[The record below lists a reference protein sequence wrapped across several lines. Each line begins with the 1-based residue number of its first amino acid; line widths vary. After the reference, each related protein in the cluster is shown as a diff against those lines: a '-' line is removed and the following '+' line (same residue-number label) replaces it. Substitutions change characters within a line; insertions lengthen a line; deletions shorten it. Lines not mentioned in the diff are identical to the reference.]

1 MRFGNILVSAG
12 QWIIPCRGKDTENFV
27 CQTRRKRKV
36 HALKRFVSSQ
46 FVCRSVILAVLMCPA
61 VTYGQGD
68 FVWKPGN
75 NPPSD
80 VNGVVDALTVYNG
93 ELIAGGYFITAGG
106 LDVNYIARWDGSSWQ
121 SLGGGMNGTVFA
133 LTVYN
138 DQLIAGGNFT
148 KAGDVNADYIARW
161 DGSSWQP
168 LGNGMNGAVYALS
181 VYDGQL
187 IAGGGFT
194 TAGGIS
200 ANRIA
205 RWDDSTWQ
213 PLGSGMNGAIYAL
226 TVYNDQ
232 LIAGGNFYTAGGIN
246 ANRIAHWDG
255 GEWQPLGS
263 GMNAEVRALTVYNS
277 EVVAGGGFTN
287 AGGVDANGIAR
298 WNGSN
303 WLPLGSGTNN
313 PVSAL
318 TVYDGELIA
327 GGGFTNAGGVD
338 ANRIGRWDGSN
349 WRPMGG
355 GMNNPVYALTV
366 YNGDLIA
373 GGSFT
378 AETDIVSLDAVI
390 SIEIN
395 RSKVAGELTNF
406 QVVITEAQLPDSF
419 WSSVKNDGSDLW
431 LEDFYGTKLIR
442 ELVSID
448 KSSRKMELWV
458 KVPVLSNVQD
468 EVLYL
473 HYGDPCRTGVSD
485 ANTWDPDFKLVQHLR
500 YSRGDYM
507 YPITA
512 DSSMACNN
520 VTVVGNMNSQWT
532 SIGNTSGTLNAAYQG
547 VASDGNN
554 YFLINSRSSGG
565 STNNWIKKYTRE
577 GNDLILVATDPN
589 IAAESGMTSP
599 PDANYWTHFGDGCV
613 YNGYLYVPVVYWRSS
628 DMDAKSQQVSVWD
641 MNLNWV
647 SNNPL
652 GGSPTH
658 NGSGL
663 HFDGTNFYIVS
674 FAWTPKT
681 TIYVYDANYAHGTD
695 ITMSSGIA
703 SMEGITG
710 SGSYFYICN
719 SGVGSISQV
728 KLDGTVLGPVYT
740 NSDAVETAIEWLE
753 PTSARPLGE
762 IAFMGWR
769 SDISGTKVYWLRH
782 LPPPAGKIGD
792 AVSFTCS
799 KYFTEP
805 HADVKGLDSATAF
818 TFEIWGKL
826 TFGGGSFFDR
836 ASATVPFTF
845 TLSASGPPPSETYQ
859 LQGRVGSTTYHSS
872 NTFANPT
879 NAWHHYAMRWD
890 GSQLHYYLDGN
901 DIGPATDEVYAGAF
915 NGDLN
920 LGILSPPGGLL
931 DEARISTVDR
941 GTAWIQTCYN
951 NQNDPNTFYTVSN
964 VTLVDSSY
972 WARWG
977 LPQVIAG
984 DLNHNGVVDW
994 FDVGWLAENWLDE
1007 DCMYN
1012 GWCYEADLN
1021 YDFAVDFADFAKL
1034 GANWRRN

>member
-1 MRFGNILVSAG
+1 
-12 QWIIPCRGKDTENFV
+12 
-27 CQTRRKRKV
+27 
-36 HALKRFVSSQ
+36 
-46 FVCRSVILAVLMCPA
+46 VILAVLMCSA

-68 FVWKPGN
+68 FAWKPGN

-106 LDVNYIARWDGSSWQ
+106 LDVNYIARWDGNNWQ
-121 SLGGGMNGTVFA
+121 PLGGGMNNSVAA
-133 LTVYN
+133 LTIYKGE
-138 DQLIAGGNFT
+138 LIAGGYFT
-148 KAGDVNADYIARW
+148 TSGDIDVNYVARW

-168 LGNGMNGAVYALS
+168 LGSGMTGRVRALTVYK
-181 VYDGQL
+181 GEL
-187 IAGGGFT
+187 IAGGDFN
-194 TAGGIS
+194 TAGGIE
-200 ANRIA
+200 ANCIA
-205 RWDDSTWQ
+205 SWDGDSWRLLGSGMSGLDIPGGSPEVFALTVYNGELVAGGRFGGAGGVDANMIACWDGNNWQ
-213 PLGSGMNGAIYAL
+213 PLGSGMSGVYDWEDFPEVYAL
-226 TVYNDQ
+226 TVYN
-232 LIAGGNFYTAGGIN
+232 G
-246 ANRIAHWDG
+246 
-255 GEWQPLGS
+255 
-263 GMNAEVRALTVYNS
+263 

-298 WNGSN
+298 WDGSN
-303 WLPLGSGTNN
+303 WLPLGSGMNN

-318 TVYDGELIA
+318 TDYDGELIA
-327 GGGFTNAGGVD
+327 GGGFTNAGGVN

-355 GMNNPVYALTV
+355 GMNNPVYALAV
-366 YNGDLIA
+366 YNGELIA

-378 AETDIVSLDAVI
+378 AGTDTVSLDSVI
-390 SIEIN
+390 SIVIN

-406 QVVITEAQLPDSF
+406 PVLITEAQLPDSF

-431 LEDFYGTKLIR
+431 LEDFYGTKLVR

-448 KSSRKMELWV
+448 KSSRTMELWV

-468 EVLYL
+468 AILYL
-473 HYGDPCRTGVSD
+473 YYGDPCRTEASD

-500 YSRGDYM
+500 YSRGEYM
-507 YPITA
+507 HPITV

-520 VTVVGNMNSQWT
+520 VTAVGNMNSQWT

-554 YFLINSRSSGG
+554 YFLINSRTSGG
-565 STNNWIKKYTRE
+565 SSNWIKKYTRE

-628 DMDAKSQQVSVWD
+628 DLDAKSQQVSVWD

-695 ITMSSGIA
+695 ITMSSGIPY
-703 SMEGITG
+703 MEGITG
-710 SGSYFYICN
+710 NGSYFYICN
-719 SGVGSISQV
+719 SSPGKSIYQV
-728 KLDGTVLGPVYT
+728 KPDGTVLGSVYT
-740 NSDAVETAIEWLE
+740 RWDAIEDAIEWLE

-762 IAFMGWR
+762 IAFMCYAN
-769 SDISGTKVYWLRH
+769 DYDGTKVYWLRH
-782 LPPPAGKIGD
+782 LPPTAGKIGD
-792 AVSFTCS
+792 AVSFTNS
-799 KYFTEP
+799 NYLTEP
-805 HADVKGLDSATAF
+805 NASVKGLGSAAAL
-818 TFEIWGKL
+818 TFEIWGNL
-826 TFGGGSFFDR
+826 VNFGSTSFLGR
-836 ASATVPFTF
+836 SSETNPFTF
-845 TLSASGPPPSETYQ
+845 KSSYTFTPPSTFTYR
-859 LQGRVGSTTYHSS
+859 LQGRVGSTQYHSS
-872 NTFANPT
+872 NTFADPT
-879 NAWHHYAMRWD
+879 NTWHHYAMRWD

-901 DIGPATDEVYAGAF
+901 DIGPATDEVYTATF

-920 LGILSPPGGLL
+920 LGVLSSSGGLL

-964 VTLVDSSY
+964 VTVVDSSY

-994 FDVGWLAENWLDE
+994 FDVGWLAENWLDQE
-1007 DCMYN
+1007 CMYN

-1021 YDFAVDFADFAKL
+1021 YDFIVDFKDFSKL
-1034 GANWRRN
+1034 GANWLEGL